1 VAWDSSI
8 FLRVDETRVDVIKAL
23 ITGPEG
29 TPYVHF
35 EFIIRRELIPHRFLI
50 SEDITMA
57 GVWHPFCVLRN
68 RDTDGL
74 TP

>member
-29 TPYVHF
+29 TPYVHL
-35 EFIIRRELIPHRFLI
+35 EFILHRELIPHPFFI

-57 GVWHPFCVLRN
+57 GVWHSFHVLRN

-74 TP
+74 SP